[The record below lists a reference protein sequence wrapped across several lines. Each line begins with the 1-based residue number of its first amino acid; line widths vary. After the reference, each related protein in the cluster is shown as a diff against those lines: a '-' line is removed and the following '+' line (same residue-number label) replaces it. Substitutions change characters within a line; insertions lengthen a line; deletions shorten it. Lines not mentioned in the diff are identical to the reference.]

1 MKLKNKIVHIILIL
15 FCLLFILPLLMI
27 FSGSFENQ
35 SQLTENLEPVFK
47 SVNSEIKARWY
58 IIPMYPALKSYVE
71 ILFDSPEFF
80 IMFWNSCKLVFPI
93 LLGQLIVNTP
103 AAWGFARYDFKWKN
117 TLFTL
122 YIVLMLMPFQSVMV
136 SNYIVLNYLKLLNT
150 RSGIILP
157 AIFSTL
163 SVFIMYRF
171 FKGIPKTVIEAA
183 RMDGAGEFQI
193 FVTIGI
199 PMGAPGIASAMVLGF
214 LEYWSMIEQPL
225 AFLEDKTLWPLSL
238 YTPDIT
244 PELTGVYLV
253 SSVIILIPPLLIFL
267 IGQKYLEKGI
277 QASGLKE

>member
-1 MKLKNKIVHIILIL
+1 MKFKNKIVHIILIL

-35 SQLTENLEPVFK
+35 SQLIENLEPVFK
-47 SVNSEIKARWY
+47 SVNSESKASWY
-58 IIPMYPALKSYVE
+58 VIPMYPTLKSYVE

-93 LLGQLIVNTP
+93 LLGQLIINTP
-103 AAWGFARYDFKWKN
+103 AAWGFARYDFKCKN

-122 YIVLMLMPFQSVMV
+122 YIVLMLMPFQSTMV

-267 IGQKYLEKGI
+267 TGQKYLEKGI

>member
-1 MKLKNKIVHIILIL
+1 MRFKNKITHIILIL
-15 FCLLFILPLLMI
+15 FCLLFILPLLMV

-35 SQLTENLEPVFK
+35 SQLVENLEPVFN
-47 SVNSEIKARWY
+47 NSNLENKAMWY
-58 IIPMYPALKSYVE
+58 VIPMYPTLKSYVE
-71 ILFDSPEFF
+71 ILLDSPEFF

-103 AAWGFARYDFKWKN
+103 AAWGFARYDFKGKN
-117 TLFTL
+117 ILFTL
-122 YIVLMLMPFQSVMV
+122 YIVLMLMPFQVTMV
-136 SNYIVLNYLKLLNT
+136 SNYIVLNYLNLLNT
-150 RSGIILP
+150 RSGIIFP

-171 FKGIPKTVIEAA
+171 FKVIPETVIEAA

-214 LEYWSMIEQPL
+214 LEYWSIIEQPL
-225 AFLEDKTLWPLSL
+225 AFLEDKALWPLSL